1 MSTPS
6 QAKKADGAGARGR
19 RCLGG
24 PGSPPKAGPKPR
36 QLRDLESG
44 PEAADGRKRRRPPAQ
59 STLDTERQGIPQG
72 FPNQSSIQGGPICP
86 GPICPFLL
94 KELYEYRLKH
104 LEPPQNLAAGL
115 LIAIVTVAGVLSGQG
130 IDLGRAGSGTVV
142 TLIGALATALLG
154 LLAQDPGQSQSNPS
168 SSTGATAKLGVWA
181 LIALLFPLPFM
192 TGCSA
197 TSVAQ
202 DIVNWTP
209 ALQSAVATVDTT
221 AALLAPADAPI
232 FAAATVGFDAASNLL
247 VTQARAYLANP
258 SASLLAQIRTQVVA
272 FQQQVDASVL
282 AAVKIVDPASQK
294 HALSAIQVV
303 ATVVSAIVALV
314 QSISSKAA
322 VTQMAAHSTVKLASV
337 EPYLDRSQA
346 VQIVAA
352 HYGEPLGLAA
362 AQVAQAERSQLA
374 SGF

>member
-1 MSTPS
+1 MNTVSNIWNH
-6 QAKKADGAGARGR
+6 
-19 RCLGG
+19 
-24 PGSPPKAGPKPR
+24 PKT
-36 QLRDLESG
+36 S
-44 PEAADGRKRRRPPAQ
+44 
-59 STLDTERQGIPQG
+59 
-72 FPNQSSIQGGPICP
+72 
-86 GPICPFLL
+86 
-94 KELYEYRLKH
+94 
-104 LEPPQNLAAGL
+104 AAGL

>member
-1 MSTPS
+1 MNTVSNIWNH
-6 QAKKADGAGARGR
+6 
-19 RCLGG
+19 
-24 PGSPPKAGPKPR
+24 PKT
-36 QLRDLESG
+36 S
-44 PEAADGRKRRRPPAQ
+44 
-59 STLDTERQGIPQG
+59 
-72 FPNQSSIQGGPICP
+72 
-86 GPICPFLL
+86 
-94 KELYEYRLKH
+94 
-104 LEPPQNLAAGL
+104 AAGL

-168 SSTGATAKLGVWA
+168 SSTSATAKLGVWA